1 MRSIVLFI
9 TLMVFFLSYG
19 PAPTGAQEA
28 APPEAAVKAPVYK
41 DGEWWVFRLKASV
54 PSDMEKPPEE
64 FRITYKNDKFESDNP
79 DILASPVRVTV
90 HLNDP
95 KRKWLDFPLIRGKKW
110 SFRFSHTSSVS
121 GRFSWRDAEAEVIGP
136 VAQPIVAPAG
146 KFKTIEIRRADENL
160 RYATT
165 SKLIYFYSP
174 ETKSVV
180 KLSADFDTNRGLF
193 HWEMELIK
201 YSVR

>member
-19 PAPTGAQEA
+19 PAPAGAQEA
-28 APPEAAVKAPVYK
+28 APPEATVQAPVYK
-41 DGEWWVFRLKASV
+41 DGEWWDFRLKVGV

-64 FRITYKNDKFESDNP
+64 FRITYNNGKFESDAP

-95 KRKWLDFPLIRGKKW
+95 KRKWFDFPLIRGKKW
-110 SFRFSHTSSVS
+110 SFRYSHTSSVS

-136 VAQPIVAPAG
+136 VSQPVKTAAG
-146 KFKTIEIRRADENL
+146 KFKVIKIRRRDTYTNVDAEV
-160 RYATT
+160 
-165 SKLIYFYSP
+165 IYFYSP
-174 ETKSVV
+174 EAKSVV

>member
-19 PAPTGAQEA
+19 PAPTGAQEPS
-28 APPEAAVKAPVYK
+28 PPEATVQAPVYK
-41 DGEWWVFRLKASV
+41 DGEWWVYRLKAPV
-54 PSDMEKPPEE
+54 PSDMAKVSEE
-64 FRITYKNDKFESDNP
+64 YRITYKNGKFESDEP
-79 DILASPVRVTV
+79 DLLTSPSQVNV

-110 SFRFSHTSSVS
+110 SFQYSHTSVVS
-121 GRFSWRDAEAEVIGP
+121 GRFTWRDAEAEVIGP
-136 VAQPIVAPAG
+136 VSQPVKTAAG
-146 KFKTIEIRRADENL
+146 KFKVIKIRRRDTYTAVDAE
-160 RYATT
+160 
-165 SKLIYFYSP
+165 LIYFYSP
-174 ETKSVV
+174 EAKSVV
-180 KLSADFDTNRGLF
+180 KLSADYDTNRGLF